1 MSDWAL
7 VSNEIRAMIAYAL
20 ILFVVA
26 VCVFSYFIY
35 FYKTKVRNP
44 KAEES
49 NLVLDVAYFH
59 ERGKRAR
66 QEDSY
71 YISPMDESRKYG
83 LVVCVSDG
91 MGGMRYGDLIS
102 QYITDSIKEM
112 HPISFFACENNADA
126 IRKISNM
133 IFDEFKQ
140 KGGATL
146 AMVQIQNDHLT
157 FYSVGDSD
165 IILIRNDEATI
176 LNPRQNY
183 VALLIKSLVRSGK
196 QTQIAYTNSKARAL
210 VDYMGNHNPRVIYTK
225 KPMRLL
231 DGDTVIVSSDGVTD
245 AIPWK
250 SIPKYDASSARAMAS
265 NLKLSVKQKKH
276 PKQDNYTGVVIK
288 LQRSIV

>member
-7 VSNEIRAMIAYAL
+7 VSNEIRALIAYAL

-35 FYKTKVRNP
+35 FYKTKVKNP

-49 NLVLDVAYFH
+49 NLMLDVAYFH

-165 IILIRNDEATI
+165 IILVRNDEATI

-245 AIPWK
+245 AIPYK
-250 SIPKYDASSARAMAS
+250 SIPKYDARTARGMAS
-265 NLKLSVKQKKH
+265 NLKLSVKQKKY

>member
-26 VCVFSYFIY
+26 VFVFSYFIY
-35 FYKTKVRNP
+35 FYKTKVKNP

-49 NLVLDVAYFH
+49 NLMLDVAYFH

-112 HPISFFACENNADA
+112 HPISFFACDNNADA

-250 SIPKYDASSARAMAS
+250 SIPKYDARTARGMAS

>member
-1 MSDWAL
+1 
-7 VSNEIRAMIAYAL
+7 
-20 ILFVVA
+20 
-26 VCVFSYFIY
+26 
-35 FYKTKVRNP
+35 
-44 KAEES
+44 
-49 NLVLDVAYFH
+49 
-59 ERGKRAR
+59 
-66 QEDSY
+66 
-71 YISPMDESRKYG
+71 
-83 LVVCVSDG
+83 
-91 MGGMRYGDLIS
+91 
-102 QYITDSIKEM
+102 
-112 HPISFFACENNADA
+112 
-126 IRKISNM
+126 M

-165 IILIRNDEATI
+165 IILVRNDEATI

-250 SIPKYDASSARAMAS
+250 SIPKYDAGTARAMAY

-276 PKQDNYTGVVIK
+276 PRQDNYTGVVIK

>member
-7 VSNEIRAMIAYAL
+7 ISNEIRAMIAYAL

-250 SIPKYDASSARAMAS
+250 SIPKYEASSARAMAS

>member
-26 VCVFSYFIY
+26 VFVFSYFIY
-35 FYKTKVRNP
+35 FYKTKVKNP

-49 NLVLDVAYFH
+49 NLMLDVAYFH

-112 HPISFFACENNADA
+112 HPISFFACDNNADA

-245 AIPWK
+245 AIPYK
-250 SIPKYDASSARAMAS
+250 SIPKYDARTARAMAY

>member
-1 MSDWAL
+1 MSDMTL
-7 VSNEIRAMIAYAL
+7 MSNEIRALIAYAL

-26 VCVFSYFIY
+26 VGVFAYFVY
-35 FYKTKVRNP
+35 YYKTKVKRP
-44 KAEES
+44 KAEDS
-49 NLVLDVAYFH
+49 SLVLDVAYFH

-83 LVVCVSDG
+83 LVACVSDG
-91 MGGMRYGDLIS
+91 MGGMRYGDIIS
-102 QYITDSIKEM
+102 QYITDAIKEM
-112 HPISFFACENNADA
+112 HPISFFAYENNAES

-133 IFDEFKQ
+133 VFDEFKQ

-146 AMVQIQNDHLT
+146 AMVQILNDHLT

-165 IILIRNDEATI
+165 IILVRNDEATI

-196 QTQIAYTNSKARAL
+196 QTQIAYSNSKARAL

-231 DGDTVIVSSDGVTD
+231 DGDTIIVSSDGVTD
-245 AIPWK
+245 AIPYRN
-250 SIPKYDASSARAMAS
+250 IPKYDARTARGLAY
-265 NLKLSVKQKKH
+265 NLKLSVKQKKY
-276 PKQDNYTGVVIK
+276 PRQDNYTGVVIK

>member
-26 VCVFSYFIY
+26 VFVFSYFIY
-35 FYKTKVRNP
+35 FYKTKVKNP

-49 NLVLDVAYFH
+49 NLMLDVAYFH

-112 HPISFFACENNADA
+112 HPISFFACDNNADA

-245 AIPWK
+245 AIPYK
-250 SIPKYDASSARAMAS
+250 SIPKYDARTARGMAS
-265 NLKLSVKQKKH
+265 NLKLSVKQKKY
-276 PKQDNYTGVVIK
+276 PRQDNYTGVVIK

>member
-26 VCVFSYFIY
+26 VFVFSYFIY
-35 FYKTKVRNP
+35 FYKTKVKNP

-49 NLVLDVAYFH
+49 NLMLDVAYFH

-165 IILIRNDEATI
+165 IILVRNDEATI

-245 AIPWK
+245 AIPYK
-250 SIPKYDASSARAMAS
+250 SIPKYDARTARAMAY

-276 PKQDNYTGVVIK
+276 PRQDNYTGVVIK

>member
-1 MSDWAL
+1 MSDWTL
-7 VSNEIRAMIAYAL
+7 ISNEIRALIAYAL

-26 VCVFSYFIY
+26 VCAFLYFIY
-35 FYKTKVRNP
+35 FYRTKIK
-44 KAEES
+44 KAASEEPQLS
-49 NLVLDVAYFH
+49 LDVAYFH

-91 MGGMRYGDLIS
+91 MGGMRYGDVIS
-102 QYITDSIKEM
+102 QHITDCIKEM

-126 IRKISNM
+126 IRQISND
-133 IFDEFKQ
+133 IFDDFKQ

-146 AMVQIQNDHLT
+146 AMVQIYNDHMT

-231 DGDTVIVSSDGVTD
+231 DGDTIIVNSDGVTD
-245 AIPWK
+245 AIPVK
-250 SIPKYDASSARAMAS
+250 SIPRYDAVSARIMAQ
-265 NLKLSVKQKKH
+265 NLKFSVKQKKH

-288 LQRSIV
+288 LQRGIV

>member
-7 VSNEIRAMIAYAL
+7 ISNEIRAMIAYAL

-250 SIPKYDASSARAMAS
+250 SIPKCQSHG
-265 NLKLSVKQKKH
+265 L
-276 PKQDNYTGVVIK
+276 
-288 LQRSIV
+288 